1 MEYNTT
7 RGPLKMAEYGRN
19 IQKMVEYI
27 IQIPDREE
35 RTRAAQALVKC
46 MEQIT
51 PEQKDYTD
59 YKRKLWDHLHII
71 SDFRLD
77 VDAPYPLPS
86 KEQVELKPQPIPYSD
101 NKIKYRH
108 YGRNVQKM
116 IDYVSTLD
124 TDHPDRKAMIRVI
137 GNSMKMAYLTWNRD
151 NVADDVILEQ
161 MKELSDGKIDTE
173 GIKLAPTNELLQII
187 RQQQKLQPVAKP
199 GNKKKRKHK

>member
-1 MEYNTT
+1 
-7 RGPLKMAEYGRN
+7 
-19 IQKMVEYI
+19 
-27 IQIPDREE
+27 
-35 RTRAAQALVKC
+35 
-46 MEQIT
+46 
-51 PEQKDYTD
+51 
-59 YKRKLWDHLHII
+59 LHII

>member
-27 IQIPDREE
+27 IRIPDKEE
-35 RTRAAQALVKC
+35 RTRAAYALVKC

-51 PEQKDYTD
+51 PEQKDFTD

-71 SDFRLD
+71 SDFKLD

-101 NKIKYRH
+101 NKISYRH
-108 YGRNVQKM
+108 YGRNIQKM
-116 IDYVSTLD
+116 IDFVSSLGP
-124 TDHPDRKAMIRVI
+124 DHPDLKDMVRVI

-151 NVADDVILEQ
+151 NVTDDVILEQ
-161 MKELSDGKIDTE
+161 LKELSGGKIDTE
-173 GIKLAPTNELLQII
+173 GVKLASTNELLQLIK
-187 RQQQKLQPVAKP
+187 QQQKLQPAAKP
-199 GNKKKRKHK
+199 QNKKRKKRK

>member
-77 VDAPYPLPS
+77 VDATYPLPS

-137 GNSMKMAYLTWNRD
+137 GNSMKMAYLTWNSD